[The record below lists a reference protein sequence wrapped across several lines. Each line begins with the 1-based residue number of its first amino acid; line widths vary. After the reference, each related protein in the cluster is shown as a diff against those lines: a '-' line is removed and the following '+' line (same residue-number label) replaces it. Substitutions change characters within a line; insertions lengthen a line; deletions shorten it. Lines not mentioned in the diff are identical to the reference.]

1 MSFNICSLSGNLVEV
16 PVISKKSGHVFEK
29 RLIEKHIDATGQCP
43 ITGTELT
50 KDDLLEI
57 KTSKATK
64 PRSSATTNIPSLLS
78 NLQSEWDTLMLETF
92 NMKHQLDQV
101 RQELSHSLYQH
112 DAACRVICRLIKER
126 DDARNQLANIR
137 TDLDNIQEEEE
148 EKIGEEFENMGIYK
162 ELLERMNEIFQT
174 LSSNRKKREIS
185 SDLVSL
191 PVIRIIN
198 LGFKCI

>member
-43 ITGTELT
+43 ITGSELT

-57 KTSKATK
+57 KTSRATK
-64 PRSSATTNIPSLLS
+64 PRSSTSTNIPSLLT

-92 NMKHQLDQV
+92 NMKQQLDTL

-126 DDARNQLANIR
+126 DDARNNLANIKS
-137 TDLDNIQEEEE
+137 DLDNIQQEEEQQV
-148 EKIGEEFENMGIYK
+148 GEEFDNMGIYS
-162 ELLERMNEIFQT
+162 ELLERMNEIFEV
-174 LSSNRKKREIS
+174 LSSQRKIRQIS
-185 SDLVSL
+185 PELVA
-191 PVIRIIN
+191 PNVR
-198 LGFKCI
+198 